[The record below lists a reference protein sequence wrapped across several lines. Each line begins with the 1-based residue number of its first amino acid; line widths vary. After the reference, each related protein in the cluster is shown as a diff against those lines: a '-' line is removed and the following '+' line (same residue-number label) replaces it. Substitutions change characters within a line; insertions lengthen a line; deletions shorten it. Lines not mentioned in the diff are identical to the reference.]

1 LVEAIPVSDEIAAPA
16 KSRAIEQ
23 EARGMTSMTTLKIVP
38 PSGDVESP
46 EDAVRRQMA
55 EAGVKTEPTEEER
68 TRRVMAEAHRLAGLS
83 PNEWLIWVDRSA
95 AELGVPV
102 NRLTEVVKG
111 ILAQRNK
118 VAREAKVEAKQKE
131 SRVEKEKVTTKRE
144 QARAEKETKKE
155 TERREK
161 TEKKEAERK
170 DKEKTKE
177 REKEFKALLG
187 LPSKELDARI
197 ADLATRLGEDVE
209 TLRAEFDIFA
219 DSKRDDG
226 RIEPWPDPVDA
237 HELLIELQAQLRRYV
252 VADDNAKLAIAL
264 CVMFAWVHDIAPLS
278 PLLILTSPDPD
289 CGKTTCLGTI
299 GNMAPQS
306 QSAVELTGP
315 SLYRLVDYL
324 HPTLLIDEAD
334 KLFHRKPDLLHIV
347 NTGWTRGTKI
357 PRAGR
362 DGIVHWYDPF
372 CPKVIAMMGLSM
384 PPTTASRGIIIKMWP
399 KTLGE
404 KVESFTFCD
413 DATFEAIR
421 RKCMR
426 WSSDNM
432 LKLKD
437 AQPALPEDFNN
448 RLATNWKIL
457 FAIAEQAGV
466 LKEAHRAAVQL
477 SPRTTYKRSEGV
489 RLLEALREVFGT
501 RESMTSTELVRQLIA
516 DPDGEWGAFRE
527 RGPITQRQVAAL
539 LAPYEIRPVVL
550 HPTKRSDL
558 SPRGYRRAQF
568 NDAFAR
574 FLPPDPHI
582 RTQPPKTKG
591 KK

>member
-1 LVEAIPVSDEIAAPA
+1 
-16 KSRAIEQ
+16 
-23 EARGMTSMTTLKIVP
+23 MTNLKVVP
-38 PSGDVESP
+38 PSGDVESD
-46 EDAVRRQMA
+46 ENAVAEVRRRMA
-55 EAGVKTEPTEEER
+55 EEAEPSREEKA
-68 TRRVMAEAHRLAGLS
+68 RRLEVEAQRLANQS
-83 PNEWLIWVDRSA
+83 EYERVFWFEDSA
-95 AELGVPV
+95 AKHGVSVPHLTKLV
-102 NRLTEVVKG
+102 NG
-111 ILAQRNK
+111 IVAQREK
-118 VAREAKVEAKQKE
+118 QAREAKAETRQQE
-131 SRVEKEKVTTKRE
+131 SRVE
-144 QARAEKETKKE
+144 RAEKETKK
-155 TERREK
+155 T
-161 TEKKEAERK
+161 KKEAERK
-170 DKEKTKE
+170 EKIEKKEVAREEKEKAKE
-177 REKEFKALLG
+177 RAKEFKALLG
-187 LPSKELDARI
+187 LPSRELDARI
-197 ADLATRLGEDVE
+197 AELATRLGEDVE
-209 TLRAEFDIFA
+209 TLRAEFDVFA
-219 DSKRDDG
+219 GSKRDDG
-226 RIEPWPDPVDA
+226 RIAPWPDPVDA
-237 HELLIELQAQLRRYV
+237 HALLIELQAQLRRFIV
-252 VADDNAKLAIAL
+252 MDDNAALAITL
-264 CVMFAWVHDIAPLS
+264 WVMFAWVHDIAPLS

-477 SPRTTYKRSEGV
+477 SPRTTYKRSEGN
-489 RLLEALREVFGT
+489 RLLESLREIFRTCKEEMPSADVVKK
-501 RESMTSTELVRQLIA
+501 LLA